1 MFSGSFVHTSWTNL
15 ALNMYQ
21 CMLTRR
27 FDLNQFVSL
36 FMDRPVPGLGQTT
49 GTQWFWMSTIRQKYI
64 HFVFVFEW
72 FQYFLK
78 IVSAF
83 PFPMKWM
90 NFIFKIC
97 HFPRFFSLIS
107 GGFSSF
113 WPSVQGIAY
122 DEIFD
127 QTEKVLV
134 KKAIHHFKD

>member
-36 FMDRPVPGLGQTT
+36 FMDRLVPGLGQTT

-64 HFVFVFEW
+64 HFFFRVISIISKNSCSISVSDEMDELHITKFVT
-72 FQYFLK
+72 
-78 IVSAF
+78 
-83 PFPMKWM
+83 
-90 NFIFKIC
+90 
-97 HFPRFFSLIS
+97 RFFSLIS

-113 WPSVQGIAY
+113 WPSVRGSPY